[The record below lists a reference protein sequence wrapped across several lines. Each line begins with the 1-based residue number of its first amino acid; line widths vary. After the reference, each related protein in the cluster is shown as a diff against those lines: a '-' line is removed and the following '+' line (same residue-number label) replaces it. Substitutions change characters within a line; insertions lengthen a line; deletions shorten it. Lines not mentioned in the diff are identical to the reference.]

1 MANLKLSLGMIP
13 STTKVEQAE
22 NDLIKEFQ
30 KLRSFITSEELA
42 KYNELDSRVNSDDFK
57 QKKKEIESLSYKD
70 SEEYNREKE
79 YARLDKSKDIKQ
91 YYKTR
96 DSRELKR
103 FRDMD
108 GSDKIKRFQ
117 ELRDIVSSA
126 TFKQKQKSKEF
137 KSSQEKGLLD
147 EFKQL
152 KGDGDV
158 KFYFKFRD
166 SKQLALFNK
175 TEGSTRLARYE
186 ELKEYISTGE
196 FKKRKEYLLD
206 MKRFEK
212 SDLYVV
218 EQEYLNLKKSDDITW
233 YFKVKDSDKFD
244 VLKRREMTFSDDFD
258 GDSTDSEKWIP
269 NLFWGD
275 KLLNDRYSH
284 ESDMHCFTEKDNLEV
299 RSSILKI
306 ITKPEKREGKV
317 WNPELGG
324 FRTKEFAFTSGIVST
339 GKSFRQKYGIFS
351 AKIKLTTG
359 AGPRH
364 AFWMLS
370 DKITPHIDICRTQ
383 RNKVWMD
390 YFATNGSTKKS
401 SAGSRY
407 ARGFY
412 IFTLEWK
419 PDLLVWK
426 INGIEV
432 MRETRNVPQEEM
444 YIILSG
450 GLDKPIHGSSAME
463 IDWVRVY
470 QWKK

>member
-13 STTKVEQAE
+13 STIKVEQAE
-22 NDLIKEFQ
+22 NDLIKEFE
-30 KLRSFITSEELA
+30 KLKAFVTSEELA
-42 KYNELDSRVNSDDFK
+42 RYNELDARVNSSDFK
-57 QKKKEIESLSYKD
+57 QEKREIESLTYKD

-79 YARLDKSKDIKQ
+79 FGKLAKSKDIRQ
-91 YYKTR
+91 YFKLR
-96 DSRELKR
+96 DSNELKR
-103 FRDMD
+103 FRDLD
-108 GSDKIKRFQ
+108 GSDRIKRFE

-126 TFKQKQKSKEF
+126 SFKQKFKSKEF
-137 KSSQEKGLLD
+137 KGSEEKRLLED
-147 EFKQL
+147 YKSL
-152 KGDGDV
+152 KGNSDV
-158 KFYFKFRD
+158 KFFFKFRD
-166 SKQLALFNK
+166 SKPFALYNK

-196 FKKRKEYLLD
+196 FKKSKEYLLD
-206 MKRFEK
+206 KKRFEK
-212 SDLYVV
+212 SELYLV
-218 EQEYLNLKKSDDITW
+218 EQEYLKLKRSDDIVW

-244 VLKRREMTFSDDFD
+244 VLKKREITFSDEFD
-258 GDSTDSEKWIP
+258 GDSPDSAKWIS
-269 NLFWGD
+269 NLYWGD

-284 ESDMHCFTEKDNLEV
+284 ESDLHCFTEKDNLEV

-306 ITKPEKREGKV
+306 ITRPDKKEGKV

-390 YFATNGSTKKS
+390 YFGSDGSAKKS
-401 SAGSRY
+401 SAGSKY

-426 INGIEV
+426 INGVEV
-432 MRETRNVPQEEM
+432 MRVTRNVPHEEM

-450 GLDKPIHGSSAME
+450 GLDQPIHGTSAME
-463 IDWVRVY
+463 VDWVRVY
-470 QWKK
+470 QWKN